1 VQDSAE
7 VQELLTSLSE
17 VRAQLQSK
25 TQAVRHM
32 SGEVNEYHAQV
43 DRLQRIVA
51 NLEAQLAVAQ
61 AEAKV
66 SRNGAKRLRQ
76 LRRELHGLAGAAEDS
91 GTSACTTPKTP
102 HESEMALTPSDCG
115 TPCSSRSRSMSF
127 DGVNDAGHPPPPPQ
141 FTLPASHKAKRPSRG
156 ASAQSQVSERG
167 PEQLPQI
174 PVDPFYAGLVT
185 RACASLPTAAG
196 EQQTPAEERMAF
208 AEQGADVSAEDTTVQ
223 GSASVPMVLLALDT
237 GTASEEAL
245 PAEQLQQEIEPLA
258 AGAGESCA
266 GIGLAL
272 VPQAETHEL
281 AAATVSQRDADSTG
295 VNPATPIALDIAP
308 ATDPPGPDTTSS
320 VRVEPPYS
328 VQSQRSANSSP
339 RSALRNPDLPRTTSA
354 YVDFGD
360 VYCNEDGYVT
370 SAEEAARDLAS
381 ESHSTVH
388 SSPDVP
394 HVNPRTPL
402 SRSMSAIPAYADIYE
417 CASYDED
424 GYDSFGGSIMEEL
437 SQEASAAVT
446 PTPAGSQQVMAEF
459 TFQGAVEGEGERTM
473 GREDSAF
480 STVFGMLD
488 RGLSD
493 LQFGQVPSDSDLAVT
508 SSAENG
514 VQRFSSLD
522 TDETANTYTST
533 DDLTYSAKESNV
545 TFAGAVDREGALG
558 TARVVSPIVGRDGA
572 SFNPLRMKRKS
583 V

>member
-1 VQDSAE
+1 VE

-51 NLEAQLAVAQ
+51 NLEAQLTVAQ

-76 LRRELHGLAGAAEDS
+76 LRKELHGLAGAAEDS
-91 GTSACTTPKTP
+91 GASACTTPKTP

-141 FTLPASHKAKRPSRG
+141 FTLPASHKVKRPSRG
-156 ASAQSQVSERG
+156 ALAQSQVSESG

-196 EQQTPAEERMAF
+196 EQQTPAEERKDS
-208 AEQGADVSAEDTTVQ
+208 AEQEASVCAEATTVQ
-223 GSASVPMVLLALDT
+223 GSASVPTVLPALDT
-237 GTASEEAL
+237 VAASEEAL
-245 PAEQLQQEIEPLA
+245 PAEQLQQEIEPLTA

-266 GIGLAL
+266 LFDSAPM
-272 VPQAETHEL
+272 PQAEVHEL
-281 AAATVSQRDADSTG
+281 TAATVSQRDADSTG
-295 VNPATPIALDIAP
+295 INPATPIALDIAP
-308 ATDPPGPDTTSS
+308 ATDPSGPDTTSS

-339 RSALRNPDLPRTTSA
+339 RSAMRNPELPRTTSA

-360 VYCNEDGYVT
+360 VYCNEDGYVP

-381 ESHSTVH
+381 ESHSTVQ

-437 SQEASAAVT
+437 SQEASTTVT
-446 PTPAGSQQVMAEF
+446 PTAAGSQQVMAEF

-473 GREDSAF
+473 RREDSAF

-493 LQFGQVPSDSDLAVT
+493 LQFGQVPSASDLAVT

-522 TDETANTYTST
+522 TDETANTYAST
-533 DDLTYSAKESNV
+533 DDLTYSVKESNV
-545 TFAGAVDREGALG
+545 TLAGDVDREGVLG